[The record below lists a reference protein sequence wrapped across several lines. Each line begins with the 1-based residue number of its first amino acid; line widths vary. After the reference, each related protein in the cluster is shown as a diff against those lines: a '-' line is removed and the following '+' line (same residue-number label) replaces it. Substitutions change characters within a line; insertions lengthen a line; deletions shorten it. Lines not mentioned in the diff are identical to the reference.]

1 MPAVWSGQDCHFAR
15 QRAVFVHSGQELEST
30 PDGRLKQQTDG
41 GDRGSA
47 RGAGRGWFM
56 RPPIPFT
63 HSLRLHPCDRISPGH
78 PPPTP
83 PLTPPH
89 GEGAGPQALRLA
101 QPPEGRG
108 LCSAGPGRVRFGGSV
123 PAARLVRDAW
133 PPGCPGTPE
142 SSGGP
147 SGVWRPA
154 LRAPQDP
161 AGAPAAG
168 HAPPGDL
175 HPGDSECGGGD
186 LAASP
191 GHPFDIINQPCGRI
205 PSVHARRPRH

>member
-133 PPGCPGTPE
+133 PPGCP
-142 SSGGP
+142 
-147 SGVWRPA
+147 A
-154 LRAPQDP
+154 HLRAPAAPQGS
-161 AGAPAAG
+161 GAPLS
-168 HAPPGDL
+168 APRRTPQVPPRQGTPRLVISTPGTLNVEVGTSRL
-175 HPGDSECGGGD
+175 H
-186 LAASP
+186 LVT
-191 GHPFDIINQPCGRI
+191 HLTL
-205 PSVHARRPRH
+205 